1 MLSFSLI
8 RKPAKHTI
16 VMGAAQQDSFDC
28 IVLGAGIVG
37 LSAAWDLAQNQ
48 HEKTLVIE
56 QFPFPHSRGSSAG
69 QSRIYRKAYT
79 QPPYTQLMKA
89 SMPIWRQIESFS
101 RTKLLIE
108 CGLLYGGDNATK
120 NSVISS
126 LQNNGLKYECL
137 KIPEVSDVWTYMY
150 RWSLCRN

>member
-1 MLSFSLI
+1 
-8 RKPAKHTI
+8 
-16 VMGAAQQDSFDC
+16 
-28 IVLGAGIVG
+28 
-37 LSAAWDLAQNQ
+37 
-48 HEKTLVIE
+48 
-56 QFPFPHSRGSSAG
+56 
-69 QSRIYRKAYT
+69 
-79 QPPYTQLMKA
+79 MKA

-150 RWSLCRN
+150 R